1 MKDNAP
7 IFSVFLHVMKKK
19 IMDEHLK
26 YFESLGLSKQH
37 IPYMMVLS
45 NHQEGLSQTEI
56 VDIIKHDKAHA
67 SRALHELISL
77 DYAYKDHETKYKNK
91 HYLTDKG
98 LQIAMKIKHK
108 NDEILDEIFS
118 VITEEEKKEL
128 EKILRKVIEHINM

>member
-45 NHQEGLSQTEI
+45 NHPDGLSQTEI
-56 VDIIKHDKAHA
+56 IDIIKHDKAHA
-67 SRALHELISL
+67 SRALNELIVL
-77 DYAYKDHETKYKNK
+77 DYAYKDHEKKYKNK
-91 HYLTDKG
+91 HYLTEKG

-128 EKILRKVIEHINM
+128 EKILRKVVDHIDL